1 MESQTFAISGCER
14 PTTVQDILCRIV
26 QLISSAIGIIVQP
39 NVRYSPK
46 RHVTQE
52 YDKCIRYQGQ
62 ISLRNFLKF

>member
-26 QLISSAIGIIVQP
+26 QLIASPIGIIVQT

-46 RHVTQE
+46 RLLVHRNIIHVRGIK
-52 YDKCIRYQGQ
+52 DR
-62 ISLRNFLKF
+62 FP